1 MRDEAFDLVALVSLV
16 ALILTLG
23 YMVIL
28 KEFKTTEMYNQSLL
42 EDKNVGLVEGVIIPM
57 YGEYDGTLTSGEV
70 VLMSQIQDW
79 YMPAPKTLIV
89 EGGGTM
95 EITSTI
101 EGEKDVYGT
110 RMVLYVNAS
119 GGKRFSIE
127 YHNGTNYATPDDDYF
142 SIKKMR

>member
-79 YMPAPKTLIV
+79 YMPSPKTLIV

-101 EGEKDVYGT
+101 EGEKDVYGQ
-110 RMVLYVNAS
+110 RMVSYVNAS

>member
-23 YMVIL
+23 YMTIL
-28 KEFKTTEMYNQSLL
+28 KEFKVTEMHNQSLL

-57 YGEYDGTLTSGEV
+57 YGEYDGTLTAGDV

-79 YMPAPKTLIV
+79 YMPNPKTLV
-89 EGGGTM
+89 VQGGGTM

-101 EGEKDVYGT
+101 EGEKDVYGN
-110 RMVLYVNAS
+110 RMVSYVNNS

-127 YHNGTNYATPDDDYF
+127 YHNGTNYATTDDDYF
-142 SIKKMR
+142 SIEKMR